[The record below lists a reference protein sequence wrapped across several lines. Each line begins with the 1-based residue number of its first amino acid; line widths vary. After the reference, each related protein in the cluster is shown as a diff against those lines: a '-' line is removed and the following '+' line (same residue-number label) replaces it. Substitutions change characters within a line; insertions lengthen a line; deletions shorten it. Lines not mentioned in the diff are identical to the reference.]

1 MRGDACVSVNRK
13 VEIYGKVRTK
23 LNVADSEDGMGK
35 GRGAEDTFF
44 PLYIF
49 VFLHYVHAYGK
60 NSRLKISTMQTL
72 KRKKRTWTYYH
83 ADSVGRVS
91 LDLVRSQWRVAQEEG
106 VDIGMKCRLAAEVA
120 EGTMCY
126 KAMSGRSQRV
136 KSHFRKAT
144 EWAPSWLPPQNVI
157 YVTSSSS

>member
-13 VEIYGKVRTK
+13 VEIYGKMRTK

-72 KRKKRTWTYYH
+72 KKKK
-83 ADSVGRVS
+83 DM
-91 LDLVRSQWRVAQEEG
+91 
-106 VDIGMKCRLAAEVA
+106 DILPCRFGWACQSGSSEV
-120 EGTMCY
+120 T
-126 KAMSGRSQRV
+126 
-136 KSHFRKAT
+136 
-144 EWAPSWLPPQNVI
+144 
-157 YVTSSSS
+157 VTSSTGRRG